1 MSRGHPTRAVVFDL
15 DGTLLDSLPLVLR
28 AFTHAVAPFGGRPT
42 MAMFATLGGPP
53 ERIFGDMVADPKQ
66 VPAALRR
73 LHDYNLEN
81 QHQIEPFAGAVA
93 LLDVLAKRGIQM
105 GVWTGRDR
113 LSTDF
118 LLDFHGLRTRFESI
132 VCGDDL
138 DSHKPDSAGLI
149 ELLRQL
155 DVPAAHALYVGDADV
170 DVLGGVGAN
179 VDTILISQA
188 REARP
193 AVASQAWRAVASPG
207 EAYEWVMR
215 CTAQAV

>member
-66 VPAALRR
+66 VPDSLRR

-113 LSTDF
+113 LSTEF
-118 LLDFHGLRTRFESI
+118 LLNLHGLRTRFESI

-188 REARP
+188 RESQP

>member
-1 MSRGHPTRAVVFDL
+1 MSRVYPKRAVVFDL

-53 ERIFGDMVADPKQ
+53 ERMFGDMVADPNH

-73 LHDYNLEN
+73 LHEYNLEN
-81 QHQIEPFAGAVA
+81 QHQIEPFPGAVA
-93 LLDVLAKRGIQM
+93 LLDGLAEGGIQL

-113 LSTDF
+113 LSTEF
-118 LLDFHGLRTRFESI
+118 LLDFHGWSDRFEAI

-138 DSHKPDSAGLI
+138 DSHKPDSAGLV
-149 ELLRQL
+149 ELLRRL
-155 DVPAAHALYVGDADV
+155 DVSAAHTLYVGDADV

-188 REARP
+188 RKAQP
-193 AVASQAWRAVASPG
+193 AVAIKAWREVTSPS

-215 CTAQAV
+215 CTAKVV